1 LNKHSLSFFFMKTS
15 WLTDV
20 NNRES
25 KMEKFADVATG
36 RSAAVS
42 FGKSALVGVSTLTTI
57 TSLPRMVSSL
67 ISMGASATVKLRGG
81 APADIRSVI
90 ARLNSNTEILSAAI
104 TLRGD
109 RPVG

>member
-1 LNKHSLSFFFMKTS
+1 
-15 WLTDV
+15 
-20 NNRES
+20 
-25 KMEKFADVATG
+25 MEKSTEVAFG

-57 TSLPRMVSSL
+57 ATLPKMVSSL
-67 ISMGASATVKLRGG
+67 INMGASATVKLRGG

-90 ARLNSNTEILSAAI
+90 ARLNNNTEILSAAI